1 MSRSVRCAVLLV
13 SLAATARGAPPPPA
27 PLPRLLVLPLPPAAG
42 LSASVARTFD
52 ARLLV
57 ALDDSKRVVTVTPST
72 EPDCTEARCLAEL
85 GASAGAALVL
95 SMSVVREDD
104 GVTLFGTVIDVATK
118 APVRR
123 VELDRVTEGALARQA
138 PAALVPQIV
147 GAPSGPPVLGIALV
161 GPSAA
166 DAGGAGGNEGVA
178 RTAALAM
185 TDRLTA
191 LGAFKVLPLD
201 GTDRAA
207 LTHRAELAISELA
220 IDRRRHV
227 LCTWLEGTLVG
238 TFAITDLATGRVVFT
253 RTVTATAK
261 RRAVFSSRAEVTDLL
276 VEQAVGDWMA
286 AFREA
291 RRAKPP
297 TGPQAPGP
305 RAWPDLGRR

>member
-1 MSRSVRCAVLLV
+1 MSRSVRCAAVLVL
-13 SLAATARGAPPPPA
+13 LAATARAAPPPPPA

-57 ALDDSKRVVTVTPST
+57 ALDDSRRVVTVTPST
-72 EPDCTEARCLAEL
+72 EPDCTEARCLAAL

-95 SMSVVREDD
+95 SISAVREDD
-104 GVTLFGTVIDVATK
+104 GVTLFGAVIDASTQAT
-118 APVRR
+118 VRR
-123 VELDRVTEGALARQA
+123 VELDRVTEVALAKQA

-147 GAPSGPPVLGIALV
+147 GVPPGPPVLGISL
-161 GPSAA
+161 GGGTAA
-166 DAGGAGGNEGVA
+166 GDGGVA

-185 TDRLTA
+185 TDA
-191 LGAFKVLPLD
+191 LAALRAFQVLPLD
-201 GTDRAA
+201 GTDRST
-207 LTHRAELAISELA
+207 LTHGAEVTISELT
-220 IDRRRHV
+220 IDHRRHL

-253 RTVTATAK
+253 RTVTATAR
-261 RRAVFSSRAEVTDLL
+261 RRAVFSSRSEIADLL
-276 VEQAVGDWMA
+276 VAQAVGNWMA

-297 TGPQAPGP
+297 AGAPGP
-305 RAWPDLGRR
+305 GRELGRISDGVE